1 MAQRNQNLDDYWIG
15 IAKDWQLSGYSP
27 AEQLIALTDWML
39 RTHLLAIGG
48 TGSGKS
54 TLFLNLIYRDIFHNR
69 SLVVVDPR
77 GDLVKSV
84 INLCA
89 AMGVPAERI
98 RLLDL
103 SERERPHGFDPLG
116 GSGEPYFKALNVYD
130 VLQDQAE
137 SWGPQLGETIRCGLL
152 LLAEAKQPLSRFEQ
166 LFYRPDLLDE
176 WLSMCT
182 NNSVINFWRRFQE
195 LSKDQKSGMIV
206 SAMNKMSLLFCT
218 ESMIKVLSHPNP
230 IDFGAHLNRPG
241 SITLISL
248 AVHEGHKSAR
258 MLGSLLLSHIS
269 REIFSRVD
277 QMPHERNPVRLYV
290 DEFEHFVSEDFDTI
304 LVEGRKFNLSC
315 CLAHQTLSQLTPKI
329 RSTVLNNVGVKFV
342 FRCSNADAVTLCKD
356 IAVDPRE
363 VDLNNMPP
371 GEALMWVRGYE
382 PEIVELNEPIKEASQ
397 FTQKSQELLNSI
409 YRDSPVIKSPVM
421 GLLHQVKQ
429 MQGDIVPEPRFKEL
443 SDRDMT
449 LDGDLH
455 DGPRSIQSASKTP
468 GQKLGSTSILK
479 AIQPGKQL
487 VRHCAEV
494 DAPTFPVFE
503 LIPTEASIQLFQKSA
518 VNALKSHGAIGLCA
532 TVPGRLECKDMR
544 LFLSKDCH
552 AGFTIK
558 NGRIASI
565 FNHRQDSVRGKFR
578 CLVGIAVQEGGWA
591 VDVFDTI
598 LPHLYSDAGFR
609 TICRMRWNES
619 YAPRHW
625 EHEAFKDYNNG
636 RPDVVFMIHDPYES
650 QYYMPGE
657 GDYVDS
663 YDAAIQLQATAHSLV
678 RSGKRQDRSYAHEK
692 PGKHPN
698 RAMEDWLCD

>member
-15 IAKDWQLSGYSP
+15 IAKDWQLNGYGP
-27 AEQLIALTDWML
+27 AEQLISLNDQML
-39 RTHLLAIGG
+39 STHLLAIGG
-48 TGSGKS
+48 TGSGK
-54 TLFLNLIYRDIFHNR
+54 TTFLQHLIYRDIKQRR
-69 SLVVVDPR
+69 SIVIIDPR

-84 INLCA
+84 LNMCG
-89 AMGVPAERI
+89 AMGVSADRI

-103 SERERPHGFDPLG
+103 SEKERPHGFDPLG
-116 GSGEPYFKALNVYD
+116 GSGESYFKALNIYD

-152 LLAEAKQPLSRFEQ
+152 LLAEAKQPLSMFEL
-166 LFYRPDLLDE
+166 LFYRNDLLDD

-182 NNSVINFWRRFQE
+182 NDSVINFWRRFQE
-195 LSKDQKSGMIV
+195 LSKDQKSGMTV

-218 ESMIKVLSHPNP
+218 ETMIKVLSHPNP

-258 MLGSLLLSHIS
+258 MLGALLLSHVS

-290 DEFEHFVSEDFDTI
+290 DEFEHFITDDFETI
-304 LVEGRKFNLSC
+304 LAEGRRFNLSC
-315 CLAHQTLSQLTPKI
+315 CLAHQTLSQLSPRM
-329 RSTVLNNVGVKFV
+329 RSLVLNNVGVKFV

-356 IAVDPRE
+356 ISVDPNE

-371 GEALMWVRGYE
+371 GEALMWVREYE
-382 PEIVELNEPIKEASQ
+382 PEIVELNEPIKEASR
-397 FTQKSQELLNSI
+397 FTSESQELLNAI
-409 YRDSPVIKSPVM
+409 YRDSPVIKAPQM
-421 GLLHQVKQ
+421 GLLHQVNR
-429 MQGDIVPEPRFKEL
+429 MHGHSLPEPRFKEL
-443 SDRDMT
+443 GDREKT
-449 LDGDLH
+449 LEGELH
-455 DGPRSIQSASKTP
+455 DGPHSMQSTSKTQ

-479 AIQPGKQL
+479 AIHPGKQL

-518 VNALKSHGAIGLCA
+518 VNALTSHGAIGRCA

-544 LFLSKDCH
+544 LFLSKDCL

-591 VDVFDTI
+591 IDVFDTI
-598 LPHLYSDAGFR
+598 LPHLYSDAGFK
-609 TICRMRWNES
+609 TVCRMQWDETR
-619 YAPRHW
+619 APRHW
-625 EHEAFKDYNNG
+625 EHDALEDYNNG
-636 RPDVVFMIHDPYES
+636 RPDVVFMIHDPDEF

-657 GDYVDS
+657 GAIVES
-663 YDAAIQLQATAHSLV
+663 YDAAVQLQATAHSLV
-678 RSGKRQDRSYAHEK
+678 RPGKRQDRSYAHEK
-692 PGKHPN
+692 LGRHPN